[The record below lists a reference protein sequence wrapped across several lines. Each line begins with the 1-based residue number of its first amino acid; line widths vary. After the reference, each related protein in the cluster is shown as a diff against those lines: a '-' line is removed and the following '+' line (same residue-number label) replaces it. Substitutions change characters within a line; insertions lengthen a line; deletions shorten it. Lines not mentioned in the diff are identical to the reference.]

1 SPVPEE
7 ARHRSPSER
16 QHTMITFESL
26 TKEYGDRRAV
36 DDISLTVGPGK
47 VTGFLGPNGA
57 GKSTTMRML
66 LGLDHPSSG
75 RALIDGRPYARL
87 VRPLRTV
94 GALLEPR
101 TGHPGQSARSHLLGM
116 ARSNGIGA
124 RRVDHCLATVGLE
137 DVGRARIGTFSLGMR
152 QRLGIASALIGD
164 PEVLVFDE
172 PVNGLDPEGVTWI
185 RHLMR

>member
-1 SPVPEE
+1 
-7 ARHRSPSER
+7 
-16 QHTMITFESL
+16 MITFESL
-26 TKEYGDRRAV
+26 TKQHGERRSV
-36 DDISLTVGPGK
+36 DVISLTVGPGK

-57 GKSTTMRML
+57 GKSTTMLML

-75 RALIDGRPYARL
+75 RALIVGRRYARL

-124 RRVDHCLATVGLE
+124 RRVDHCLAT
-137 DVGRARIGTFSLGMR
+137 
-152 QRLGIASALIGD
+152 
-164 PEVLVFDE
+164 
-172 PVNGLDPEGVTWI
+172 
-185 RHLMR
+185 

>member
-1 SPVPEE
+1 
-7 ARHRSPSER
+7 
-16 QHTMITFESL
+16 MITDESP
-26 TKEYGDRRAV
+26 TKEDGDSRALE
-36 DDISLTVGPGK
+36 DRTLPVGPGK
-47 VTGFLGPNGA
+47 VTGFLGANGA

-87 VRPLRTV
+87 IRPLRTV

-124 RRVDHCLATVGLE
+124 
-137 DVGRARIGTFSLGMR
+137 
-152 QRLGIASALIGD
+152 
-164 PEVLVFDE
+164 
-172 PVNGLDPEGVTWI
+172 
-185 RHLMR
+185 

>member
-1 SPVPEE
+1 
-7 ARHRSPSER
+7 
-16 QHTMITFESL
+16 
-26 TKEYGDRRAV
+26 
-36 DDISLTVGPGK
+36 ISLTVGPGK
-47 VTGFLGPNGA
+47 VSGFLGPNGA

-87 VRPLRTV
+87 IRPLRTV
-94 GALLEPR
+94 GAHLEPR
-101 TGHPGQSARSHLLGM
+101 TSHPCQTARCHPLGM
-116 ARSNGIGA
+116 TRIHGIGA
-124 RRVDHCLATVGLE
+124 RRVDHRLATVGLE
-137 DVGRARIGTFSLGMR
+137 DVGRALIGTFSLGMR

-185 RHLMR
+185 RHL